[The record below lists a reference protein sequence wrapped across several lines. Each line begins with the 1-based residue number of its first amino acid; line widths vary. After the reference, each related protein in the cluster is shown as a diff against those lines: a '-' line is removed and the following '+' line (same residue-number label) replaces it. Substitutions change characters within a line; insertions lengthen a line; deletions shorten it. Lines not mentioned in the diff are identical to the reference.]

1 MQERFNY
8 INCTVQ
14 ELAEFIEISTSQKI
28 SLSLIYHTK
37 HNNLEIVEKIKDARK
52 IVKKRKLLKQLEGM

>member
-1 MQERFNY
+1 MSERFNY
-8 INCTVQ
+8 INCTVL
-14 ELAEFIEISTSQKI
+14 ELADFIEISTSQKI

-37 HNNLEIVEKIKDARK
+37 HSNLEIVEKIRDARK